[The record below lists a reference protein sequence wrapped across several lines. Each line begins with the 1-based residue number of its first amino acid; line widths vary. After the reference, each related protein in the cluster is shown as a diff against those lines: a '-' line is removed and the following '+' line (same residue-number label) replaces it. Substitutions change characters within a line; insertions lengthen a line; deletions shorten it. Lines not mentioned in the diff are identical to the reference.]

1 VTAEAPT
8 ADEMSRDGGSLP
20 SRLRVSLS
28 KRLNAVLRGAA
39 SPEAS
44 RWLRLARDALR
55 ADALDAALRGV
66 DRAWRCCPEDAAL
79 LAPIYARFLL
89 LEAHDDEAALRL
101 LRRGMEFGPDPEVA
115 ALIAWAL
122 LRLGRFEDARWQI
135 QDSLAAF
142 CVESDGLLFQVA
154 GEVMQHPAVAAP
166 GWFGRGP
173 TLELIGELRADEP
186 SHVLEL
192 RFDGNPAL
200 TQLLRRTQSA
210 GRRAFRFESPQRN
223 PHAGLEVTSR
233 GVALLGSGSRV
244 PEDFALDGRTESR
257 GRHLTGWAR
266 VGWSPMRT
274 LRIRFEDETGRHAV
288 ARTVHEASG
297 RQPFDVDW
305 RAAGL
310 RGARIK
316 VMAELPDG
324 RRQPLP
330 DSPLL
335 LAPALRVVRRTPLPL
350 RRWDARA
357 TRPRSEPS
365 CKRARLTDVI
375 IPVYRG
381 REETLA
387 CLESVLASVDRKTPV
402 LVVDDASDDP
412 ILVAALA
419 VWAANGRIELIRN
432 TVNQGFVVSV
442 NRALRLHP
450 THDAVLLNADTQV
463 FGDWL
468 PRLRKAAYSG
478 PAVGT
483 VTPLS
488 NRGSIASYARARGG
502 MTLSPAAAA
511 DLDTL
516 AAATHAGTRA
526 EIPVGVG
533 FCLYVRRDCL
543 RAVGD
548 LDAAV
553 FAKGYGEETD
563 FCLRA
568 RARGWS
574 HQLAADVFVYHAGGV
589 SFGGRRAALRTRS
602 QRLLNLRHPGY
613 DRFIASFLE
622 QDPLHA
628 LRRRLDERRLL
639 AFEGRFVLLVT
650 LALTG
655 GVDRYVTERCAALR
669 AQGLVP
675 LVMKPAAAGDAR
687 RVELSTDALD
697 APDLRFDIPAQLPE
711 LTALLGDL
719 RLEAIE
725 IHHFLDLDAR
735 VIEAVRELPVPYDV
749 FVHDYAWICPRVTLI
764 DGSGRYCG
772 EPAVSVCRA
781 CVRRNGSA
789 LSETITVPALRARSA
804 DWLSAAR
811 QVIAPSTDTA
821 DRLRRHFDRL
831 QVAVQPHAQTVPAGP
846 LAPPSPPRAEPNTL
860 VRVALI
866 GALGVHKGY
875 RILLECAREARRRR
889 LPLEFVVI
897 GHTENDAALLKTGKV
912 FITGRY
918 SEGEAPHLLRRE
930 RPDVAFFPSV
940 WPETWCY
947 TLDDALAAGLPVA
960 AFDLGAIAER
970 LRQSGRHTLL
980 PLGVQPR
987 RINDCLMELAAG
999 SRQGVSVPASRS
1011 EKPVLAPLRQ
1021 AVTMVTTPS
1030 AEIEMPDQP
1039 DVTAKE
1045 VVPST
1050 VVAHP
1055 GALSASVQVLPLPAG
1070 MYLFSVKASG
1080 QTGGLSPGSGGGSL
1094 ALPAMHVGLGPGADS
1109 EQVEFMAGSSSH
1121 GAWLFAATDLL
1132 VARINGGGATLI
1144 LTSVL
1149 SASGEALSIVVER
1162 LNGRAE
1168 AVSAVKAD
1176 TGATTVTEQV
1186 KSVFGT
1192 PDSDRPLAV
1201 RIGAHIRSR
1210 GDMSFADVPWA
1221 GRVAPGLWIEAFS
1234 VRPLEKF
1241 GAGDLEYKGLTGSG
1255 HETPW
1260 LSDDKP
1266 CGTQGMAVPL
1276 VGFALR
1282 FKPNPGAAVYDC
1294 EYSGYFQ
1301 SGATVG
1307 PLRNGAP
1314 CRSTVANDPLEG
1326 IQIRLVKRVAA
1337 TPKPAVAA
1345 AAAPAAA
1352 VKRDEPLTAAAARSA
1367 RGGQRQSSRGS

>member
-1 VTAEAPT
+1 MTAEAPT

-20 SRLRVSLS
+20 SRLRVSLAKS
-28 KRLNAVLRGAA
+28 LNELLRGAP
-39 SPEAS
+39 SDAS
-44 RWLRLARDALR
+44 RWLRFARDALR
-55 ADALDAALRGV
+55 ADAPDAALRIV
-66 DRAWRCCPEDAAL
+66 DRAWRCCPNDSAR
-79 LAPIYARFLL
+79 LAPVYGRLL
-89 LEAHDDEAALRL
+89 MLEAQDEAALRL
-101 LRRGMEFGPDPEVA
+101 LRRATEFGPDPDVA
-115 ALIAWAL
+115 ALIALAL
-122 LRLGRFEDARWQI
+122 MRLGRGADARWHM
-135 QDSLAAF
+135 QDALAAF
-142 CVESDGLLFQVA
+142 CIETDGLLSYVA
-154 GEVMQHPAVAAP
+154 GQVIEHPDMATP

-173 TLELIGELRADEP
+173 DLELVGELRANE
-186 SHVLEL
+186 SSQVLDL
-192 RFDGNPAL
+192 RFDGNL
-200 TQLLRRTQSA
+200 RVTQLLRRTERE

-223 PHAGLEVTSR
+223 PHASLEVTSR
-233 GVALLGSGSRV
+233 GVALLGSGSSV
-244 PEDFALDGRTESR
+244 PERFALDGRTESR
-257 GRHLTGWAR
+257 GRRVRGWALL
-266 VGWSPMRT
+266 GWSPARAM
-274 LRIRFEDETGRHAV
+274 RIRFEDETGRHYV
-288 ARTVHEASG
+288 ARTAREASG
-297 RQPFDVDW
+297 RGLFEIDL

-310 RGARIK
+310 PGGRIE
-316 VMAELPDG
+316 VTAELPDG

-335 LAPALRVVRRTPLPL
+335 LAPALRLPGRAPAPLGRWGALASRR
-350 RRWDARA
+350 
-357 TRPRSEPS
+357 RSGKS
-365 CKRARLTDVI
+365 ASHRARLTDVI

-387 CLESVLASVDRKTPV
+387 CIESVLASVDRRTPV
-402 LVVDDASDDP
+402 VVVDDASDDP
-412 ILVAALA
+412 VLIAALDA
-419 VWAANGRIELIRN
+419 WVASGRIELMRHA
-432 TVNQGFVVSV
+432 VNQGFVVSV
-442 NRALRLHP
+442 NRALNVHP

-468 PRLRKAAYSG
+468 PRLRAAAYSD
-478 PAVGT
+478 PRVGT
-483 VTPLS
+483 VTPFS
-488 NRGSIASYARARGG
+488 NRGSIASYARSRGG

-543 RAVGD
+543 REVGE

-553 FAKGYGEETD
+553 FATGYGEETD

-568 RARGWS
+568 RARGWT

-589 SFGGRRAALRTRS
+589 SFGGRRGALRTRS

-613 DRFIASFLE
+613 DRFIASFLQ

-628 LRRRLDERRLL
+628 LRRRLDARRLL

-655 GVDRYVTERCAALR
+655 GVDRYVTERCGVLR
-669 AQGLVP
+669 SQGFFP

-719 RLEAIE
+719 RLDAIE

-735 VIEAVRELPVPYDV
+735 VIEAVRELPVPYEV

-764 DGSGRYCG
+764 DGGGRYCG

-781 CVRRNGSA
+781 CVRRNGSVSKEA
-789 LSETITVPALRARSA
+789 ISVPALRARSA
-804 DWLSAAR
+804 EWFSAAR
-811 QVIAPSTDTA
+811 RVIAPSTDTA
-821 DRLRRHFDRL
+821 ERLRRHFDRL
-831 QVAVQPHAQTVPAGP
+831 QVAVQPHAETVEATPLPA
-846 LAPPSPPRAEPNTL
+846 RAGRTKII
-860 VRVALI
+860 RVALI

-875 RILLECAREARRRR
+875 RILLDCARDARARR
-889 LPLEFVVI
+889 LPIEFVVI
-897 GHTENDAALLKTGKV
+897 GYTENDAALLKTGKV

-930 RPDVAFFPSV
+930 RPDVAWFPSV

-947 TLDDALAAGLPVA
+947 TLDDALKLCLPVA

-970 LRQSGRHTLL
+970 LRTTPLRALL
-980 PLGVQPR
+980 PIEMQPR
-987 RINDCLMELAAG
+987 KINDRLLILAAG
-999 SRQGVSVPASRS
+999 ARQGDAVTASRS

-1021 AVTMVTTPS
+1021 AVTMVTTHG
-1030 AEIEMPDQP
+1030 AEIVMPDP
-1039 DVTAKE
+1039 SDGTSKE
-1045 VVPST
+1045 VVPT
-1050 VVAHP
+1050 AVVAQP

-1070 MYLFSVKASG
+1070 MYLFSVKSNGVGSG
-1080 QTGGLSPGSGGGSL
+1080 NGGGSL

-1168 AVSAVKAD
+1168 AVAAVKTD

-1326 IQIRLVKRVAA
+1326 IQIRLVKRAAA

>member
-1 VTAEAPT
+1 MTAEAPT
-8 ADEMSRDGGSLP
+8 ADESSRGGGSLR
-20 SRLRVSLS
+20 SRLWASLS
-28 KRLNAVLRGAA
+28 QSLNDALRGAA
-39 SPEAS
+39 SAEGS
-44 RWLRLARDALR
+44 RWLRAVRDALR
-55 ADALDAALRGV
+55 AEALDAALRSV
-66 DRAWRCCPEDAAL
+66 DRAWRCCPQDAAL
-79 LAPIYARFLL
+79 LAPIYGRLL
-89 LEAHDDEAALRL
+89 MLGSHDEEAALRL
-101 LRRGMEFGPDPEVA
+101 LRRGIEFSPDPDVA
-115 ALIAWAL
+115 ALIALAL
-122 LRLGRFEDARWQI
+122 LRRERYDDARWAI
-135 QDSLAAF
+135 EDALAAY
-142 CVESDGLLFQVA
+142 CVEPQSLLFHVA
-154 GEVMQHPAVAAP
+154 GEVMQHAAAAAP

-173 TLELIGELRADEP
+173 DLELVGELRPNEP
-186 SHVLEL
+186 SRVLEI
-192 RFDGNPAL
+192 RFDGNSGL
-200 TQLLRRTQSA
+200 TQLLRGTPRE
-210 GRRAFRFESPQRN
+210 GRRAFRFESPQQN
-223 PHAGLEVTSR
+223 SHASIEVRSR
-233 GVALLGSGSRV
+233 GVTLLGSGLRV
-244 PEDFALDGRTESR
+244 PEGFELDGRTESH
-257 GRHLTGWAR
+257 GRRVNGWAR
-266 VGWSPMRT
+266 LGWSPRRP
-274 LRIRFEDETGRHAV
+274 LRIRFEDETGHHGV
-288 ARTVHEASG
+288 VRTSREASG
-297 RQPFDVDW
+297 RRAFAIDG
-305 RAAGL
+305 RAAGV
-310 RGARIK
+310 RGTRIE
-316 VMAELPDG
+316 VAAELPDG
-324 RRQPLP
+324 RWQPLP

-335 LAPALRVVRRTPLPL
+335 LAPAVRLPG
-350 RRWDARA
+350 RA
-357 TRPRSEPS
+357 TTPMARWGTRAARRRSMRISP
-365 CKRARLTDVI
+365 KRARLTDVI

-387 CLESVLASVDRKTPV
+387 CLDSVLASVDAKTPV
-402 LVVDDASDDP
+402 VVVDDASDDP
-412 ILVAALA
+412 ALITA
-419 VWAANGRIELIRN
+419 LDAWAADGRIELLRHA
-432 TVNQGFVVSV
+432 TNQGFVVSV
-442 NRALRLHP
+442 NRALGLHP

-468 PRLRKAAYSG
+468 PRLRAAAYSA

-483 VTPLS
+483 VTPFS
-488 NRGSIASYARARGG
+488 NRGSIASYARAGG
-502 MTLSPAAAA
+502 GLTLGPAAAA
-511 DLDTL
+511 ELDAL
-516 AAATHAGTRA
+516 AAATLAGMRA

-543 RAVGD
+543 REVGE

-553 FAKGYGEETD
+553 FGKGYGEETD

-589 SFGGRRAALRTRS
+589 SFGGRRGALRSRS

-613 DRFIASFLE
+613 DRFIASYLKH
-622 QDPLHA
+622 DPLHA
-628 LRRRLDERRLL
+628 LRRRLDERRLS

-655 GVDRYVTERCAALR
+655 GVDRYVTERCGALR
-669 AQGLVP
+669 AQGFIP
-675 LVMKPAAAGDAR
+675 LVLKPAAAGEAS
-687 RVELSTDALD
+687 RVELSTEVLD
-697 APDLRFDIPAQLPE
+697 APDLHFDIPAQLPE
-711 LTALLGDL
+711 LTTLLGGL

-725 IHHFLDLDAR
+725 LHHFLDLDAR
-735 VIEAVRELPVPYDV
+735 VIEAVRMLPVPYEV

-764 DGSGRYCG
+764 DGRGRYCG
-772 EPAVSVCRA
+772 EPAVTVCEN

-789 LSETITVPALRARSA
+789 LSETIAVPALRARSA
-804 DWLSAAR
+804 DWLGGAR
-811 QVIAPSTDTA
+811 RVVAPSNDTA

-831 QVAVQPHAQTVPAGP
+831 QVAVEPHAETVQATS
-846 LAPPSPPRAEPNTL
+846 LPPRDESNHI

-866 GALGVHKGY
+866 GALGEHKGY
-875 RILLECAREARRRR
+875 RILLECARDARTRR
-889 LPLEFVVI
+889 LPIEFVVI
-897 GHTENDAALLKTGKV
+897 GYTENDAALLTTGKV

-970 LRQSGRHTLL
+970 LRSTGGGELL
-980 PLGVQPR
+980 PLGEQPR
-987 RINDCLMELAAG
+987 RINDRLLKLAAARYEMD
-999 SRQGVSVPASRS
+999 SITASRS
-1011 EKPVLAPLRQ
+1011 KKTPLAPLPQ
-1021 AVTMVTTPS
+1021 AVTMVTTHS
-1030 AEIEMPDQP
+1030 AEIDMPDP
-1039 DVTAKE
+1039 SDGKPKE

-1050 VVAHP
+1050 VVAQP

-1070 MYLFSVKASG
+1070 MYLFSVKSSGLAASNDA
-1080 QTGGLSPGSGGGSL
+1080 GSL

-1109 EQVEFMAGSSSH
+1109 TQVEFMAGSVGH

-1132 VARINGGGATLI
+1132 VTRINGGGATLI

-1168 AVSAVKAD
+1168 APATLKPEA
-1176 TGATTVTEQV
+1176 GATTLPEQV

-1192 PDSDRPLAV
+1192 ADGDLPLPV

-1221 GRVAPGLWIEAFS
+1221 GRVAPGLWIESFS

-1241 GAGDLEYKGLTGSG
+1241 GAGDVEYKGLTGSG

-1282 FKPNPGAAVYDC
+1282 FKPNPGAAAYDC

-1326 IQIRLVKRVAA
+1326 IQIRLVKRAA
-1337 TPKPAVAA
+1337 ASPKAAVAA

-1352 VKRDEPLTAAAARSA
+1352 VKRDDPVPAAAARSA

>member
-1 VTAEAPT
+1 MTDEAPT
-8 ADEMSRDGGSLP
+8 ADEMSRDGESLA
-20 SRLRVSLS
+20 SRLRASLS
-28 KRLNAVLRGAA
+28 KNLNEVLRGAA
-39 SPEAS
+39 SADS
-44 RWLRLARDALR
+44 RRWLRIARDALR
-55 ADALDAALRGV
+55 SDALDAALRGV
-66 DRAWRCCPEDAAL
+66 DRAWRCCPQDAAL
-79 LAPIYARFLL
+79 LAPIYGRLL
-89 LEAHDDEAALRL
+89 MLEAHDDEAALRV
-101 LRRGMEFGPDPEVA
+101 LRRGIEFGPDPDVA
-115 ALIAWAL
+115 ALIALAL
-122 LRLGRFEDARWQI
+122 LRQGRGDDARWQL
-135 QDSLAAF
+135 QDALAAY
-142 CVESDGLLFQVA
+142 CVEPDGLLFHIA
-154 GEVMQHPAVAAP
+154 GEVMEHAEVAAP

-173 TLELIGELRADEP
+173 SLDLVGELRADEP
-186 SHVLEL
+186 SQVLEI
-192 RFDGNPAL
+192 RFDGNPTL
-200 TQLLRRTQSA
+200 TQLLRRAQRE
-210 GRRAFRFESPQRN
+210 GRRAFRIESPQRN
-223 PHAGLEVTSR
+223 PHASVEVTSR
-233 GVALLGSGSRV
+233 GVALLGSGSHA
-244 PEDFALDGRTESR
+244 PEGFGLDGRAESHAR
-257 GRHLTGWAR
+257 RLRGWACLS
-266 VGWSPMRT
+266 WSPMRP
-274 LRIRFEDETGRHAV
+274 LRIRIEDEAGRRAL
-288 ARTVHEASG
+288 ARTAREASG
-297 RQPFDVDW
+297 RRTFDVDL

-310 RGARIK
+310 RGSRIE
-316 VMAELPDG
+316 VTAELPDG
-324 RRQPLP
+324 RWQPLP

-335 LAPALRVVRRTPLPL
+335 LAPAVRGSGRTPPPMP
-350 RRWDARA
+350 RWGTRA
-357 TRPRSEPS
+357 SGPRSS
-365 CKRARLTDVI
+365 KSFKRAKVTDVI

-387 CLESVLASVDRKTPV
+387 CIESVLASVDHRTPV
-402 LVVDDASDDP
+402 VVVDDASDDP
-412 ILVAALA
+412 VLVAAFD
-419 VWAANGRIELIRN
+419 VWAANGRIELLRN
-432 TVNQGFVVSV
+432 TANQGFVVSV
-442 NRALRLHP
+442 NRALDLHP
-450 THDAVLLNADTQV
+450 AHDSVLLNADTQV

-468 PRLRKAAYSG
+468 PRLRAAAYSG
-478 PAVGT
+478 ADVGT
-483 VTPLS
+483 VTPFS

-502 MTLSPAAAA
+502 LTINPAAAA
-511 DLDTL
+511 DLDAL
-516 AAATHAGTRA
+516 VAATHAGTRA

-543 RAVGD
+543 REVGE
-548 LDAAV
+548 LDATV
-553 FAKGYGEETD
+553 FGKGYGEETD

-589 SFGGRRAALRTRS
+589 SFGGRRGALRSRS

-613 DRFIASFLE
+613 DRFIASYLE

-639 AFEGRFVLLVT
+639 AFDGRFVLLVT

-655 GVDRYVTERCAALR
+655 GVDRYVTERCGTLR

-675 LVMKPAAAGDAR
+675 LVMKPAAAGDAS
-687 RVELSTDALD
+687 RVELSTESLD
-697 APDLRFDIPAQLPE
+697 LPDLRFDIPAQLPE

-735 VIEAVRELPVPYDV
+735 VMEAVRMLPVPYDV
-749 FVHDYAWICPRVTLI
+749 FVHDFAWICPRVTLI

-772 EPAVSVCRA
+772 EPAVSVCQA

-789 LSETITVPALRARSA
+789 LSEAISVPALRARSA
-804 DWLSAAR
+804 EWLGGAR
-811 QVIAPSTDTA
+811 RVVAPSNDTA

-831 QVAVQPHAQTVPAGP
+831 QVAVQPHGETVETTP
-846 LAPPSPPRAEPNTL
+846 LPPRAGPNETL
-860 VRVALI
+860 RVALI
-866 GALGVHKGY
+866 GALGEHKGY
-875 RILLECAREARRRR
+875 RVLLECARDAQRRR
-889 LPLEFVVI
+889 LPIEFVVI
-897 GHTENDAALLKTGKV
+897 GYTENDAALLKTGKV

-970 LRQSGRHTLL
+970 LRTAYFHELL
-980 PLGVQPR
+980 PLGVQHP
-987 RINDCLMELAAG
+987 RINDHLMKLGAV
-999 SRQGVSVPASRS
+999 SRQGAALTASRS
-1011 EKPVLAPLRQ
+1011 EKPVLAPPRQ

-1039 DVTAKE
+1039 DGNPQE
-1045 VVPST
+1045 VVPT
-1050 VVAHP
+1050 AVVAKP

-1070 MYLFSVKASG
+1070 MYLFSVKSSVQSSGLGAS
-1080 QTGGLSPGSGGGSL
+1080 SDGGSL

-1109 EQVEFMAGSSSH
+1109 EQVQFMAGSAGH

-1132 VARINGGGATLI
+1132 VTRINGGGSTLI

-1168 AVSAVKAD
+1168 AVGAVKTD
-1176 TGATTVTEQV
+1176 TGATTVTERV

-1192 PDSDRPLAV
+1192 PDSDRPLSV

-1241 GAGDLEYKGLTGSG
+1241 GAGDVEYKGLTGSG

-1282 FKPNPGAAVYDC
+1282 FKPNPGAAAYDC

-1326 IQIRLVKRVAA
+1326 IQIRLVKRAAA
-1337 TPKPAVAA
+1337 TPKPAA
-1345 AAAPAAA
+1345 AAA
-1352 VKRDEPLTAAAARSA
+1352 VKRDEPAPDAAARSA